1 MFGAM
6 PTQDEPRF
14 LYGDALFLA
23 RFVCAIK
30 FSAEQVFES

>member
-14 LYGDALFLA
+14 LHGDAMLLA
-23 RFVCAIK
+23 SLVCAIK
-30 FSAEQVFES
+30 LSAE